1 MELYIVLG
9 ANGRNFEHLQQEH
22 RNAVPG
28 LPLLLSITVHCNLHA
43 TDGGGEEK
51 RLNIVILF
59 WEILHIC
66 YCLQVR
72 LLNPDTQAQC
82 IGTRIKPQWVLT
94 AANCNPR

>member
-1 MELYIVLG
+1 MIFLEYHYSFLLQFTAIYMLQME
-9 ANGRNFEHLQQEH
+9 
-22 RNAVPG
+22 
-28 LPLLLSITVHCNLHA
+28 
-43 TDGGGEEK
+43 EEK

-59 WEILHIC
+59 WEFCIC